1 MKKKIAVCGNGWS
14 NEYIE
19 IALSG
24 IRKCAKLNNA
34 DVFFLYNFSVDNT
47 EEYTQIGHMNINRLL
62 EFGNFDGVILLANTF
77 HLQPEFD
84 YLCETV
90 KRLNLPSVSLEYP
103 LPGIDFMGSDNYS
116 GMHELCTHLVEH
128 HQFRN
133 FVYVS
138 GPRGNTES
146 DSRRKALEDVLSSH
160 GLTLDDDNIIYGN
173 WNYYEVQQFLPQWIA
188 SHDSLPDVFVCANDV
203 MALAA
208 CSALRKLNLSIPED
222 VKVTGFDHLISSRY
236 YYPTIA
242 SVDRNWDNMGFRS
255 LKYLLDKIENRPAIP
270 SQYVNSYAVYGES
283 CGCNPPDTLPINR
296 RIGAI
301 SSYEN
306 YVRSSFWSGHL
317 CDIADC
323 LSMIKTE
330 EDLHANFNAYM
341 VNDHAN
347 EGDEFYLCLV
357 DNFFSS
363 LKGGPALSQTG
374 YTDTLNVICGLKDG
388 VPIEQMRI
396 NTKDLLPNY
405 DPDGECGRMYIF
417 FPLYNLEECYGYAVL
432 GDEVPMLYDYSA
444 YNWMRSISQNL
455 HRVRQNITIA
465 ELNKQLE
472 KLSVTDGLTGVY
484 NRFGCEQIAYPYLE
498 HCHAQGKDAVLMFAD
513 INKMKVINDKF
524 GHLAGDTAICTVA
537 NVIREAL
544 SDDWIVVRYGGDEFL
559 MVGEYSSERHPR
571 KMIQDINDLLQ
582 MTTSKMQLPYT
593 LKTGVGY
600 VIIDADETLNLSE
613 CLKKADDA
621 MYLMKKQQH
630 EMQALTE
637 NEKI

>member
-34 DVFFLYNFSVDNT
+34 DVFLLYNFSVGNT
-47 EEYTQIGHMNINRLL
+47 EEYTQIGHININRLL

-90 KRLNLPSVSLEYP
+90 AKLNLPAVTLEYP
-103 LPGIDFMGSDNYS
+103 LAGIDFLGSDNYS
-116 GMHELCTHLVEH
+116 GMYELCTHLVKH
-128 HQFRN
+128 HRYRD
-133 FVYVS
+133 FVYIS
-138 GPRGNTES
+138 GPAGNTES
-146 DSRRKALEDVLSSH
+146 NSRRKALEDVLSSH
-160 GLTLDDDNIIYGN
+160 GLALKDDNIIYGN
-173 WNYYEVQQFLPQWIA
+173 WNYYDVQEVLPKWIA
-188 SHDSLPDVFVCANDV
+188 SHDSLPDVFICANDV

-208 CSALRKLNLSIPED
+208 CSTLRKLNYSIPED
-222 VKVTGFDHLISSRY
+222 VKVTGFDHLISTRNF
-236 YYPTIA
+236 YPTIA
-242 SVDRNWDNMGFRS
+242 SVDRNWDTMGFRS
-255 LKYLLDKIENRPAIP
+255 LKYLLDKIDGKPATQ

-330 EDLHANFNAYM
+330 EDLRANFNGYM

-388 VPIEQMRI
+388 VPIEQLQI
-396 NTKDLLPNY
+396 NTRDLLPNY
-405 DPDGECGRMYIF
+405 DPEGECGRMYSF
-417 FPLYNLEECYGYAVL
+417 LPLYSLEECYGYAVL
-432 GDEVPMLYDYSA
+432 GDEVPMLYDYSV

-484 NRFGCEQIAYPYLE
+484 NRFGCEKIAYPYLE
-498 HCHAQGKDAVLMFAD
+498 HCHALGKDAVLMFAD

-544 SDDWIVVRYGGDEFL
+544 SDDWIIVRYGGDEFL

-582 MTTSKMQLPYT
+582 MTVAKMQLPYS
-593 LKTGVGY
+593 LKTGIGY
-600 VIIDADETLNLSE
+600 VIIDANETLNLSE
-613 CLKKADDA
+613 YLKKADDA

-630 EMQALTE
+630 EIQALTE
-637 NEKI
+637 NEIK